1 MHDTM
6 SALYVVCL
14 VANFFMTFGLHSWKP
29 FTAACLAAI
38 WIYLLPY
45 NMTDLGRI
53 TGALGLLAAT
63 LAAGISAYH
72 DANRSAYK

>member
-14 VANFFMTFGLHSWKP
+14 VANFFMTFGLHSWTP
-29 FTAACLAAI
+29 VAPACLAAI
-38 WIYLLPY
+38 WTYLVPY
-45 NMTDLGRI
+45 NTTDLGLI

-63 LAAGISAYH
+63 LAAGMSAYH